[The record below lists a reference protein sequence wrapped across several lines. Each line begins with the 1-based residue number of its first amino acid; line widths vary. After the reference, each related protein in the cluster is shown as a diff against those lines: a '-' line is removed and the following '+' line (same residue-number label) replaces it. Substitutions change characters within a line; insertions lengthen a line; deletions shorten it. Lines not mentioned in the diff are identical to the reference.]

1 MLLRIKEWFYY
12 KTSEVAEGYNTFIDV
27 TEYSRVDGV
36 LTADKDG
43 YVEVIVRE
51 VLNETEKAI
60 HVVLDSGSIVG
71 SVKGWKTWIPKSV
84 IAK

>member
-60 HVVLDSGSIVG
+60 QVILDSGSVVG
-71 SVKGWKTWIPKSV
+71 NVKGWKTWIPKSV

>member
-36 LTADKDG
+36 LTADKNG
-43 YVEVIVRE
+43 YIEVIVRE

-60 HVVLDSGSIVG
+60 QVILDSGSVVG
-71 SVKGWKTWIPKSV
+71 NVKCWKTWIPKSV